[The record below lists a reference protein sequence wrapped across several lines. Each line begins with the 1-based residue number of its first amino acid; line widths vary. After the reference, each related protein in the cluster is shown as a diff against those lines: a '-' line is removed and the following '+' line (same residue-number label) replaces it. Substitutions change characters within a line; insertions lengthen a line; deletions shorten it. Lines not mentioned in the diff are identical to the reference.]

1 MLIDQDLEITRL
13 GQRARCVEQGIVN
26 KVVQRRVGVREQQLL
41 LLHESTMGNSRLAV
55 GRTEQEYS
63 TAQCHAP
70 AADAVRKCEPD
81 RAEACGLQTSCFR
94 AGVGAACVADDRS
107 GAQGLITAVS
117 HAQIEQP

>member
-41 LLHESTMGNSRLAV
+41 LLLHESTMGNSRLAV
-55 GRTEQEYS
+55 GRTEQMYS
-63 TAQCHAP
+63 MAQCHAP

-81 RAEACGLQTSCFR
+81 RAEAWRCFR
-94 AGVGAACVADDRS
+94 AVVWEPCACVWLTTEAE
-107 GAQGLITAVS
+107 V
-117 HAQIEQP
+117 

>member
-81 RAEACGLQTSCFR
+81 RAEACVWPSELLLQSWCGSR
-94 AGVGAACVADDRS
+94 ACVADDRS
-107 GAQGLITAVS
+107 GVQGA
-117 HAQIEQP
+117 